1 MTAKGDT
8 ITKHLLLF
16 VSGLALIF
24 LAHTQIETASP
35 MTSRVLEAL
44 GFALAGYAPI
54 RLVMSI
60 TTLLGEG
67 WRARLMDRAF
77 RSGVRIVS
85 PKKVLPLL
93 IVADAEG
100 CITPPHR
107 TEVDLRKFQRLRAYC
122 EFVKSEAGQEFPPLL
137 IYTGRPQGY
146 VEMLAQV
153 LGVVDSPL
161 DLPFVI
167 ENGAALYFPVSRKTV
182 PITNDEQRRLSE
194 KIRNLLIEK
203 MPQNEFEPK
212 IYMTTIN
219 ALPDQQTIDKLR
231 QEVIRILKDTDVLD
245 SLVINSTASA
255 VDITPKN
262 INKLV
267 GLKEAIKEY
276 HNLRPDTRGRDL
288 DAVVGIADSTS
299 DLCVL
304 EEVGRAYCSAHDVA
318 PEVRKFVEQRFGTD
332 HVIDRKHIDF
342 VIAVIEKECGL
353 HII

>member
-1 MTAKGDT
+1 MTVKGDT
-8 ITKHLLLF
+8 VTKHLLLF
-16 VSGLALIF
+16 VSGLVLIF

-35 MTSRVLEAL
+35 MTSRALEAL

-54 RLVMSI
+54 RLVMSMA
-60 TTLLGEG
+60 TLFGEG

-85 PKKVLPLL
+85 SKKVLPLL

-146 VEMLAQV
+146 IEMLAQT
-153 LGVVDSPL
+153 LSMVDSPL

-182 PITNDEQRRLSE
+182 PITNHEQRRLSE
-194 KIRNLLIEK
+194 KIHNLLIEK

-212 IYMTTIN
+212 TYMTTIN
-219 ALPDQQTIDKLR
+219 ALPGHQTIDELR

-267 GLKEAIKEY
+267 GVKEAIKVY
-276 HNLRPDTRGRDL
+276 HNLRPDTRSRDL

-318 PEVRKFVEQRFGTD
+318 PEVRKFVEQHFGAD